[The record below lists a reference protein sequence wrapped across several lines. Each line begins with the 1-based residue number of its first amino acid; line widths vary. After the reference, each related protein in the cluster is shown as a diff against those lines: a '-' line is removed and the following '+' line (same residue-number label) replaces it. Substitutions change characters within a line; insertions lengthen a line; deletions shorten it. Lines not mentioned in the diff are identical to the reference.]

1 MPLNTETLAPPPVA
15 AEAAAPG
22 WAAAKGWAEASRANV
37 AVPRAP
43 TAAAALRPETAGVIV
58 TAGEV
63 EGAPPPCQKDNGID
77 YTQAGL
83 YDGHFAALLRW
94 FKPSHIQA
102 QSDLF

>member
-43 TAAAALRPETAGVIV
+43 TAAAALRPETAEVIV

-63 EGAPPPCQKDNGID
+63 EGAPPPCQKK
-77 YTQAGL
+77 Q
-83 YDGHFAALLRW
+83 
-94 FKPSHIQA
+94 HIQWTLCNL
-102 QSDLF
+102 DE